1 VTDAKGIPGFEERFA
16 EATGCRLRY
25 FIGGPARG
33 APVVLVHGLGGC
45 ALNWV
50 DVGPLLARTRRVMI
64 PELPGHGLSTP
75 LPAVPNLAVFADR
88 IGLVADRE
96 GMLPAAF
103 VGHSLGGVVALRLA
117 LRRPDK
123 VSALVLAAGAGISS
137 TSRRAKYGLRILG
150 IIGPRR
156 LVAPWADSVADSSF
170 LRYAVF
176 GRWGASDPLILSR
189 AAVDGFLEGTRLTSD
204 SVSAARAVVDDDVR
218 WELGELGCRTLIL
231 WGARDNQLPLAD
243 GFEFARRLG
252 APLRVI
258 ADCGHLL
265 IGERPDLCAE
275 AIETFLTVGKGVDR
289 PRRRPSQV
297 RRSRPQA

>member
-1 VTDAKGIPGFEERFA
+1 MTGFEERFA
-16 EATGCRLRY
+16 EIKGCRLRY
-25 FIGGPARG
+25 FVGGQEKG
-33 APVVLVHGLGGC
+33 APLVLVHGLGGC
-45 ALNWV
+45 AANWI
-50 DVGPLLARTRRVMI
+50 DLAPLLAKSRRVLV

-75 LPAVPNLAVFADR
+75 LPAVPNLAAFADR
-88 IGLVADRE
+88 VRLVAEHE
-96 GMLPAAF
+96 GILPAAF

-117 LRRPDK
+117 LRSPGD
-123 VSALVLAAGAGISS
+123 VNALILAAGAGISS
-137 TSRRAKYGLRILG
+137 TTRRARYGLRILG

-156 LVAPWADSVADSSF
+156 LVAPWADSVADHAF

-176 GRWGASDPLILSR
+176 GRWGAADPLILSR

-204 SVSAARAVVDDDVR
+204 SVSAARAIVVDDVR
-218 WELGELGCRTLIL
+218 QELGELRCPTLVL

-252 APLRVI
+252 APLRTI

-275 AIETFLTVGKGVDR
+275 AIENFLG
-289 PRRRPSQV
+289 
-297 RRSRPQA
+297 

>member
-1 VTDAKGIPGFEERFA
+1 MTDATAIPGFEEHFA
-16 EATGCRLRY
+16 EAKGCRLRY
-25 FIGGPARG
+25 FVGGPPSG
-33 APVVLVHGLGGC
+33 APLVLVHGLGGC
-45 ALNWV
+45 AANWV
-50 DVGPLLARTRRVMI
+50 DTAPLLAARRRVLV
-64 PELPGHGLSTP
+64 PELPGHGGSTP

-88 IGLVADRE
+88 VAAVAERE

-117 LRRPDK
+117 LRRRND

-137 TSRRAKYGLRILG
+137 TTRRAKYGLRILG

-156 LVAPWADSVADSSF
+156 LVAPWADSVADSPL

-176 GRWGASDPLILSR
+176 GRWGAADPLILSR
-189 AAVDGFLEGTRLTSD
+189 RAVDGFLEGTRLTSD
-204 SVSAARAVVDDDVR
+204 SVSAARAVVSDDVR
-218 WELGELGCRTLIL
+218 QELGELACPALVL
-231 WGARDNQLPLAD
+231 WGARDNQLRLAD

-275 AIETFLTVGKGVDR
+275 AIENFLG
-289 PRRRPSQV
+289 
-297 RRSRPQA
+297 

>member
-1 VTDAKGIPGFEERFA
+1 VTDAKVPGFEERFA
-16 EATGCRLRY
+16 EVRACRLRY
-25 FIGGPARG
+25 FLGGPEG
-33 APVVLVHGLGGC
+33 APPVVLVHGLGGC
-45 ALNWV
+45 AANWV
-50 DVGPLLARTRRVMI
+50 DVAPSLAERYRVLM

-88 IGLVADRE
+88 LAVLADRE
-96 GMLPAAF
+96 RMLPAAF

-117 LRRPDK
+117 LRQPTA
-123 VSALVLAAGAGISS
+123 VSALVLAATAGISS
-137 TSRRAKYGLRILG
+137 ATRRAKYGLRILG

-156 LVAPWADSVADSSF
+156 LVAPWAGRVAGSPL
-170 LRYAVF
+170 LRQAVF
-176 GRWGASDPLILSR
+176 GHWGAADPLILSP

-204 SVSAARAVVDDDVR
+204 SVGAARALVRDDIR
-218 WELGELGCRTLIL
+218 AELGELRCPALVL

-275 AIETFLTVGKGVDR
+275 AIESFLG
-289 PRRRPSQV
+289 
-297 RRSRPQA
+297 

>member
-1 VTDAKGIPGFEERFA
+1 MTGFEERFA
-16 EATGCRLRY
+16 EIKGCRLRY
-25 FIGGPARG
+25 FVGGQEKG
-33 APVVLVHGLGGC
+33 APLVLVHGLGGC
-45 ALNWV
+45 AANWI
-50 DVGPLLARTRRVMI
+50 DLAPLLAKSRRVLV

-75 LPAVPNLAVFADR
+75 LPAVPNLAAFADR
-88 IGLVADRE
+88 IRLVAEHE
-96 GMLPAAF
+96 GILPAAF

-117 LRRPDK
+117 LRSPGD
-123 VSALVLAAGAGISS
+123 VNALILAAGAGISS
-137 TSRRAKYGLRILG
+137 TTRRARYGLRILG

-156 LVAPWADSVADSSF
+156 LVAPWADSVADHAF

-176 GRWGASDPLILSR
+176 GRWGAADPLILSR

-204 SVSAARAVVDDDVR
+204 SVSAARAIVVDDVR
-218 WELGELGCRTLIL
+218 QELGELRCPTLVL

-252 APLRVI
+252 APLRTI

-275 AIETFLTVGKGVDR
+275 AIENFLG
-289 PRRRPSQV
+289 
-297 RRSRPQA
+297 

>member
-1 VTDAKGIPGFEERFA
+1 VTDATAIPGFVERFA
-16 EATGCRLRY
+16 EVKACRFRY
-25 FIGGPARG
+25 FIGGPANG
-33 APVVLVHGLGGC
+33 EPIVLVHGLGGC
-45 ALNWV
+45 AANWV
-50 DVGPLLARTRRVMI
+50 DVAPLLAVTRRVLV

-88 IGLVADRE
+88 VAAVAERE
-96 GMLPAAF
+96 RLLPAAF

-117 LRRPDK
+117 LRRPDA

-137 TSRRAKYGLRILG
+137 TTRRARYGLRILG

-156 LVAPWADSVADSSF
+156 LVAPWADSVAGSPF

-176 GRWGASDPLILSR
+176 GRWGAADPLILSPE
-189 AAVDGFLEGTRLTSD
+189 AVDGFLEGTRLTSD
-204 SVSAARAVVDDDVR
+204 SVSAARAVVADDVR
-218 WELGELGCRTLIL
+218 QEFGELRCPTLIL
-231 WGARDNQLPLAD
+231 WGARDNQLPLVD
-243 GFEFARRLG
+243 GFEFARRLD

-275 AIETFLTVGKGVDR
+275 AIETFLG
-289 PRRRPSQV
+289 
-297 RRSRPQA
+297 